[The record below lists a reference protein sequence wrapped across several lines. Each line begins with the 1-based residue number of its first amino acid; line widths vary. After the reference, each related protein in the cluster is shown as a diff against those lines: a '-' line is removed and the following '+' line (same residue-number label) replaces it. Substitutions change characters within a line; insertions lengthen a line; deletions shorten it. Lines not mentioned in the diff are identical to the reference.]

1 MNDTLQIAVP
11 AGANL
16 PADHAIDTTIADI
29 FDRYAD
35 SIVGSNRQLYDA
47 LEVHGV
53 RNYATGIE
61 DGTHYEIDNINPIS
75 FSVYAHVKDGS
86 VECVG
91 DFTRYTDATKYGKEL
106 SSAYNWPLRNFVLE
120 QHRTSKLATLQ

>member
-1 MNDTLQIAVP
+1 MNDTLQIAAP
-11 AGANL
+11 AGATMQVTL
-16 PADHAIDTTIADI
+16 VIDTAIADI

-35 SIVGSNRQLYDA
+35 SIVGSNRQLYDS

-53 RNYATGIE
+53 RNFATGIE
-61 DGTHYEIDNINPIS
+61 DGTHYEIDDNNPTS
-75 FSVYAHVKDGS
+75 FSVYAHIKGGG

-106 SSAYNWPLRNFVLE
+106 SSEYSWPLRNFVLE
-120 QHRTSKLATLQ
+120 QHRTITLASLQ